1 MGRLT
6 VQHLEGEMT
15 DKEALHETIRASM
28 ERHAVPGVAV
38 GIYDG
43 GEENTEG
50 FGVTSVENPLPVD
63 PDTLFQIGSI
73 TKTVTA
79 TAIVFLAERGMLD
92 LEEPVRTYL
101 PELRLAEEE
110 VARKVTTAHLLT
122 HVGGWVGDLFEDT
135 GCGDDALEKIVRRL
149 ANAPQLTPLGELW
162 SYNNSGFCIAGRV
175 VEVVSGEAF
184 ETAVRELVLAPLGM
198 DGSFFFPGEVMTR
211 RFAMGHLVREGE
223 PSVSRPWA
231 LPRNF
236 APAGGLA
243 SSAKDQ
249 VRYARFHLGVP
260 GGTEILGEG
269 PLRRMR
275 RARVSGEGDDEQGL
289 AWMLSAVGGLRFVAH
304 GGDTN
309 GQNSVFWMVSE
320 KDFAFVVLTNADR
333 GDLVCKEVSRWV
345 RREFLGVQEQEPE
358 PMEVPEAELEEYA
371 GRYVLGGTGDA
382 IDLRVEGVALRFE
395 EAYGDRSTISETEP
409 EPPPPARAR
418 FYARDRIIL
427 VDGPQKG
434 ERAEFLHSPEGRISW
449 LRRGRVYARQDG

>member
-1 MGRLT
+1 MGRPT
-6 VQHLEGEMT
+6 AQHLEGEMR
-15 DKEALHETIRASM
+15 DKEALHETIQASM

-43 GEENTEG
+43 GQELSEG

-79 TAIVFLAERGMLD
+79 TAIVVLAERGMLD
-92 LEEPVRTYL
+92 LDEPVRTYL
-101 PELRLAEEE
+101 PELLLADEA

-122 HVGGWVGDLFEDT
+122 HVGGWVGDIFEDT

-149 ANAPQLTPLGELW
+149 ANAPQLTPLGAVW
-162 SYNNSGFCIAGRV
+162 SYNNSGFYISGRV
-175 VEVVSGEAF
+175 VEVVSGKAF
-184 ETAVRELVLAPLGM
+184 ETAVRELVLGPLGM
-198 DGSFFFPGEVMTR
+198 DGSLFFPGEVMTR
-211 RFAMGHLVREGE
+211 RFAVGHLVREGE
-223 PSVSRPWA
+223 PFVSRPWA

-249 VRYARFHLGVP
+249 VRYARFHLGGVP

-309 GQNSVFWMVSE
+309 GQNSVFWMVPE

-371 GRYVLGGTGDA
+371 GRYVLGDT

-427 VDGPQKG
+427 VDGPQEG
-434 ERAEFLHSPEGRISW
+434 ERAEFLRSPEGRILW